1 MDWDARLYDQSHD
14 FVAAYGENL
23 LGLLPDGLGF
33 VVDVGCGTGA
43 LTEALTARAAR
54 VVGIDA
60 SPDMIVQARMR
71 LPRVEFLVMDAC
83 DMPWNGCVDAL
94 FSNAALHWI
103 EDQERLTAVMARAL
117 RPGGLL
123 VCEFGAQGNIGCI
136 RAAFGAAFQAV
147 LAGEGIGPAHL
158 NSERFYFP
166 SAQEYAAL
174 LSRHG
179 FSVRLAE
186 EYDRPTP
193 LKGGEEGLARW
204 MAQFFAQ
211 DLDCVAPE
219 AQEKVFAV
227 VADALRASMWN
238 NDGWIADYRRLRVVA
253 VKH

>member
-123 VCEFGAQGNIGCI
+123 VCEFGAQGNIGRI

-166 SAQEYAAL
+166 SAQE
-174 LSRHG
+174 LSLIH
-179 FSVRLAE
+179 
-186 EYDRPTP
+186 
-193 LKGGEEGLARW
+193 
-204 MAQFFAQ
+204 
-211 DLDCVAPE
+211 
-219 AQEKVFAV
+219 
-227 VADALRASMWN
+227 
-238 NDGWIADYRRLRVVA
+238 I
-253 VKH
+253 